1 MSQNGPRPAIVITGA
16 SSGIGQAMANA
27 VAAKGQAIVLIGR
40 SEERL
45 AAVAEAVRQRGSDA
59 FILNLDL
66 LSQDAVKRVKDF
78 LDGHG
83 LVCDVLV
90 NSAGRGL
97 QGLAASRP
105 LGEQLEL
112 IDLNVRRLVELTLAL
127 IPAMVKRRGGG
138 VINMGSVASLI
149 PGPQMAVYFATK
161 SFVSSFSQALY
172 QELQDTGVVV
182 TCVTPGP
189 VETEFLTGR
198 GVKELRVFR
207 YLPVLSSESVAD
219 AAWRGFRRGRRL
231 VVPGLS
237 SKLAILLTL
246 LVPWRF
252 VLPRINQVQK
262 RKSDLCPCG
271 SGKTFI
277 RCCGM
282 TRATRRR
289 LADPGKE

>member
-1 MSQNGPRPAIVITGA
+1 MSRNGLRPAIVITGA

-45 AAVAEAVRQRGSDA
+45 AAVAEAVTHRGGEA
-59 FILNLDL
+59 FILNFDL
-66 LSQDAVKRVKDF
+66 LSQNAIERVKEF

-207 YLPVLSSESVAD
+207 YLPVLSSEKVAE

-231 VVPGLS
+231 VVPGIS